1 MSFPWEQRL
10 GAVPGHGGEVCFRVW
25 CPRASGA
32 AVRTGGVDH
41 ELRDVGHGVRE
52 LTVQAR
58 PGDDY
63 WIVLDG
69 KAFADPCSRWQPEG
83 IRGPSRILDTGAFSW
98 SDEGWDGVALED
110 LVLYEL
116 HVGAFTGQGT
126 FGAVTSH
133 LPALRELGVSA
144 IELMPVAEFPG
155 TRGWGYD
162 GVQISAAFSGYGGP
176 LELARLVDAAHAEGV
191 GVVLDVV
198 YNHVGASGVEAMEEF
213 GPYFTDA
220 YRTPWGK
227 AINYDDEQCD
237 PVREWVLQSA
247 EGWVRD
253 FHLDG
258 LRIDAVHAIHDEGA
272 RPILRDLAARVH
284 GARPRALVIAESA
297 LNDPVVIRPPSA
309 GGHGHDAQWAD
320 DFHHSLRV
328 LLTGEDDGYYC
339 DFGLIA
345 DLAKAHGRPFVYDG
359 TYSEFRRRRFGAP
372 ADDRAPRQFV
382 VYSQNHDQVGNRALG
397 DRMPVQAR
405 PLAAFCVLL
414 SPFTPLLFMGEE
426 YGERAPFQF
435 FTDHIDADIAQA
447 TREGRRREFER
458 FEAFGSPVPDPQ
470 DPGTFASSK
479 LTREEDPELRALYGE
494 LLRLRRKLP
503 GGEADV
509 SFDEDE
515 RWLRVRRG
523 DWQILCNFA
532 AGEQL
537 VPCEGAEVVLATH
550 PPARMAEGGV
560 RLGALAGALVR

>member
-1 MSFPWEQRL
+1 MSLPWEQRL
-10 GAVPGHGGEVCFRVW
+10 GAVPGRDGAVCFRVW
-25 CPRASGA
+25 CPGAGDA
-32 AVRTGGVDH
+32 AVRIGNVDH

-52 LTVQAR
+52 RSVQAR

-69 KAFADPCSRWQPEG
+69 TALTDPCSRWQPEG
-83 IRGPSRILDTGAFSW
+83 IRGPSRVLDPGRFSW
-98 SDEGWDGVALED
+98 SDEGWAGVALED

-116 HVGAFTGQGT
+116 HVGAFSPQGT
-126 FGAVTSH
+126 FAGVIPH
-133 LPALRELGVSA
+133 LAGLRALGVSA
-144 IELMPVAEFPG
+144 IELMPVGEFPG

-258 LRIDAVHAIHDEGA
+258 LRIDAVHAIHVEGA
-272 RPILRDLAARVH
+272 HPILRDLAARVH
-284 GARPRALVIAESA
+284 RARPQALVIAESA
-297 LNDPVVIRPPSA
+297 LNDPVVTRPPSV

-320 DFHHSLRV
+320 DFHHALRV
-328 LLTGEDDGYYC
+328 LLTGDEDGYYA
-339 DFGLIA
+339 DYGRVA
-345 DLAKAHGRPFVYDG
+345 DLAKAFRRPFVYDG

-372 ADDRAPRQFV
+372 ADDRAVSQFV
-382 VYSQNHDQVGNRALG
+382 VYSQNHDQVGNRAVG
-397 DRMPVQAR
+397 DRMPPPAR

-426 YGERAPFQF
+426 YGENAPFRF
-435 FTDHIDADIAQA
+435 FTDHIDAYIAQA
-447 TREGRRREFER
+447 TREGRRREFAR
-458 FEAFGSPVPDPQ
+458 FAAYGSPVPEPQ
-470 DPGTFASSK
+470 DPGTFTASR
-479 LTREEDPELRALYGE
+479 LTRREDPELRSLYCE
-494 LLRLRRKLP
+494 LLRLRRMLP
-503 GGEADV
+503 DGDADI
-509 SFDEDE
+509 SFDEEE

-523 DWQILCNFA
+523 DWDILCNFA
-532 AGEQL
+532 AGQRL

-550 PPARMAEGGV
+550 PPVRLGDGGV
-560 RLGALAGALVR
+560 RLSALAGAVVR

>member
-1 MSFPWEQRL
+1 MSHSWEQQL
-10 GAVPGHGGEVCFRVW
+10 GAVPGPGGEVCFRVW
-25 CPRASGA
+25 CPGAQAA

-41 ELRDVGHGVRE
+41 ELKDVGHGVRE
-52 LTVQAR
+52 RTVRAGA
-58 PGDDY
+58 GDDY

-69 KAFADPCSRWQPEG
+69 KAFADPCSRWQPDG
-83 IRGPSRILDTGAFSW
+83 IRGPSRVLDTSAFTW
-98 SDEGWDGVALED
+98 SDESWGGVEVQD

-116 HVGAFTGQGT
+116 HVGAFSPQGT
-126 FGAVTSH
+126 FAGVIPH
-133 LPALRELGVSA
+133 LAELRELGVSA
-144 IELMPVAEFPG
+144 IELMPVGEFPG
-155 TRGWGYD
+155 SRGWGYD

-176 LELARLVDAAHAEGV
+176 LELARLVDAAHSEGV

-213 GPYFTDA
+213 GPYFTDT

-258 LRIDAVHAIHDEGA
+258 LRVDAVHAIHDEGA
-272 RPILRDLAARVH
+272 HHILRDLASRVH
-284 GARPRALVIAESA
+284 RARPRALVIAESA

-320 DFHHSLRV
+320 DFHHALRA
-328 LLTGEDDGYYC
+328 LLSGEQDGYYS
-339 DFGLIA
+339 DYGLLA
-345 DLAKAHGRPFVYDG
+345 DLAKAYRRPFVYDG
-359 TYSEFRRRRFGAP
+359 NYSEFRRRRFGAP
-372 ADDRAPRQFV
+372 AEDRPAAQFV

-397 DRMPVQAR
+397 DRMPAAAR

-426 YGERAPFQF
+426 YGEGAPFMF

-447 TREGRRREFER
+447 TREGRRREFAR
-458 FEAFGSPVPDPQ
+458 FEAYGSPVPDPQ
-470 DPGTFASSK
+470 ERETFTASK
-479 LTREEDPELRALYGE
+479 LTREAEPALRGLYGE
-494 LLRLRRKLP
+494 LLRLRRMLP
-503 GGEADV
+503 GGRAQI

-523 DWQILCNFA
+523 DWELLCNFA
-532 AGEQL
+532 AGERL
-537 VPCEGAEVVLATH
+537 VACEGQEVVIATH
-550 PPARMAEGGV
+550 PPARIADGGV
-560 RLGALAGALVR
+560 RLGPLAGALVR